1 MGPGQTPQDVA
12 GDLSV
17 YFGRK
22 RVAKMNQSGSLVA
35 LRRAFFVGL
44 TFLAGL
50 PDGGPD
56 PRDSFLAVLKLLHGR
71 LTWDAVPDLDESAQG
86 PIGGNLGEGCLRIKL
101 EYTCCFALASL
112 VGALVSRDVVVGVD
126 CERGHLCFSFCPQ
139 RLLR

>member
-44 TFLAGL
+44 TFSAGL
-50 PDGGPD
+50 PALRGDTGLSGAASIGCALPASGWMAD
-56 PRDSFLAVLKLLHGR
+56 QTRATAFLR
-71 LTWDAVPDLDESAQG
+71 S
-86 PIGGNLGEGCLRIKL
+86 
-101 EYTCCFALASL
+101 
-112 VGALVSRDVVVGVD
+112 
-126 CERGHLCFSFCPQ
+126 
-139 RLLR
+139 